1 MEKSLLLFTQL
12 LMCYQKSK
20 EKTALQRSSS
30 LIEATYFLKPNSTIN
45 LR

>member
-1 MEKSLLLFTQL
+1 MAKSFLLFTQS

-30 LIEATYFLKPNSTIN
+30 LVEATYFLKPKSTMS